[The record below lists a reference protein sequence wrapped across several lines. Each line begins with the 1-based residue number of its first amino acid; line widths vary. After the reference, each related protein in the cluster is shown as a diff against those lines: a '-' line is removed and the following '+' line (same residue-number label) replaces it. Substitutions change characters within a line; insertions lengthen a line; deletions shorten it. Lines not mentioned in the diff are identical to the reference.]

1 MKTKEQIT
9 EHLQQI
15 AYLFLKAKDPWRSRA
30 FSNAAGMLRMRQGEL
45 TFENGKF
52 MDEIAGVG
60 SAIKDVI
67 EQYNATGDSEK
78 MKKLRKLL
86 PNEVVERFNAKTAKQ
101 KVTKLLKELD
111 EHGPI
116 KWQFAGSL
124 RRGLK
129 TVKDVDVIVT
139 LNQKKEKSQKQ
150 IIRSLIEHA
159 GLKVDVRD
167 GNTKWGISIPVVSAG
182 RSITLDLNFCYPEN
196 EGAYL
201 LYFTGS
207 KALNI
212 DMRGLAKRRGMLLN
226 DKGLF
231 KGKKCIASKTEV
243 EIFEAL
249 GMDYIEPEKREGGLK
264 AER

>member
-1 MKTKEQIT
+1 MKTKEEIC

-15 AYLFLKAKDPWRSRA
+15 AYLFLKAKEQWRSRA
-30 FSNAAGMLRMRQGEL
+30 FSNAVGMLRMRQGEL
-45 TFENGKF
+45 TFNEDGKLT
-52 MDEIAGVG
+52 DQITGVG
-60 SAIKDVI
+60 DAIKTVI
-67 EQYNATGDSEK
+67 EQFNKTGTSDK
-78 MKKLRKLL
+78 LNKLREML
-86 PNEVVERFNAKTAKQ
+86 PNEIVERFNAKTAKQ
-101 KVTKLLKELD
+101 KVNKLLEPLADK
-111 EHGPI
+111 GV

-129 TVKDVDVIVT
+129 TVKDVDVVVT
-139 LNQKKEKSQKQ
+139 LKDDDKEKAIVRK
-150 IIRSLIEHA
+150 LIEDA

-167 GNTKWGISIPVVSAG
+167 GETKWGISIPVVTAG
-182 RSITLDLNFCYPEN
+182 RSFTLDLNFCHEEN

-212 DMRGLAKRRGMLLN
+212 DMRGLAKRKGMLLN

-231 KGKKCIASKTEV
+231 RGDVCVASKTER

-249 GMDYIEPEKREGGLK
+249 EMAYIEPEKREGGLK